1 MLSLHTACD
10 RGQRLTAMQ
19 RRRGL
24 KLIVVAVALVV
35 IGAAALVQW
44 YRAATRPVA
53 TSGEPVLVE
62 IERGSGASVIARQ
75 LEAAGLIRSAAAFEV
90 LLSLSGEAGS
100 LRAGQYELSPEMDA
114 AQIARKLAAGEVAV
128 RRVTIPEG
136 LRIEEIAER
145 IAEAGLTSADEFLEA
160 ATPSQVM
167 EQSRPDGLKL
177 DGDSLEGYLFPE
189 TYDFELGSEPSA
201 MAARMVREL
210 NERFVKPNKQRIAAS
225 KLSLHEI
232 ITLASLVER
241 EARVAQERPP
251 IAGVLMNRLNRD
263 MPLQCDATIQ
273 YALGA
278 HRERLLYEDLK
289 VDSPYNTY
297 LHKGLPPGPICAP
310 GLESLLAA
318 LSPAE
323 TDSLYY
329 VARPDGKHVFSKTY
343 EEHQAAIRRVRS
355 Q

>member
-1 MLSLHTACD
+1 M
-10 RGQRLTAMQ
+10 
-19 RRRGL
+19 
-24 KLIVVAVALVV
+24 VAVALVIV
-35 IGAAALVQW
+35 GAAALVQW
-44 YRAATRPVA
+44 YRTATRPVA

-62 IERGSGASVIARQ
+62 IERGSGASAIARQ
-75 LEAAGLIRSAAAFEV
+75 LEAAGLIRSAPAFEI

-100 LRAGQYELSPEMDA
+100 LRAGRYELAPEMDA

-160 ATPSQVM
+160 ATPHQVM

-177 DGDSLEGYLFPE
+177 DGDNLEGYLFPE
-189 TYDFELGSEPSA
+189 TYDFEQGSEPSE

-241 EARVAQERPP
+241 EARVAQERPR

-263 MPLQCDATIQ
+263 MPLQCDATVQ

-289 VDSPYNTY
+289 VDSPYTTY

-318 LSPAE
+318 LSPAQTE
-323 TDSLYY
+323 FLYY